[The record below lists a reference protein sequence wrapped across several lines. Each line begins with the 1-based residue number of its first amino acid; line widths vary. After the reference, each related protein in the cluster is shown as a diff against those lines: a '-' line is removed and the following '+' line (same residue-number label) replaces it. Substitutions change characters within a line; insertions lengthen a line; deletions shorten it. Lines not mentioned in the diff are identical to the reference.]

1 MNAFTLKLLALALM
15 LLDHIHFY
23 FPDSP
28 DWFHCAGRLAA
39 PIFFFFAAEGYAH
52 TRDIR
57 RYMLRMFIFA
67 LVMAA
72 GSELLTFAMPG
83 GTIDNN
89 IFLSLF
95 AALALMAALDWA
107 RSSGQTAGGI
117 LICGTIMG
125 SMFFVE
131 YGLLAVSM
139 AIVFHL
145 LRGTKA
151 MIPAFILSSL
161 VLSLVPYANVH
172 REEMWTGHYLFVVN
186 PQWMMIFAIPLILAY
201 NGERGPDQ
209 PWAKYVFYFFY
220 PLHVWILYA
229 ISWLAAA

>member
-28 DWFHCAGRLAA
+28 DWFHSAGRLAA

-72 GSELLTFAMPG
+72 GSELLTLAMPG

-95 AALALMAALDWA
+95 AALVLMAALGGA

-117 LICGTIMG
+117 LGCGTIMG
-125 SMFFVE
+125 S
-131 YGLLAVSM
+131 
-139 AIVFHL
+139 
-145 LRGTKA
+145 
-151 MIPAFILSSL
+151 SS
-161 VLSLVPYANVH
+161 STACWRCRWRSSSICFEAPK
-172 REEMWTGHYLFVVN
+172 R
-186 PQWMMIFAIPLILAY
+186 
-201 NGERGPDQ
+201 
-209 PWAKYVFYFFY
+209 
-220 PLHVWILYA
+220 
-229 ISWLAAA
+229 